1 MPTLTNSQL
10 RVIASTASRL
20 LVDAGAGSG
29 KTTTV
34 VQAICHQLG
43 VTVPQEPPIAPVA
56 SPLTFEQI
64 AAITFTNQSAAD
76 LKRKMRAALRA
87 GGRRDLASEVDS
99 SRIGTIHSFCGDVLR
114 DFALRAGVRPGRRVL
129 DEGEGASIARE
140 CAREAL
146 HAAIEGGGVTGLQE
160 LLTGR
165 RLKDVTP
172 WIEKIASDADRL
184 AHWDAHRDTLRP
196 HEVAVLEIATRAKA
210 LRNEWLDREG
220 LLDFDRMIVET
231 RDLLQHEAVRHAVQ
245 QRIRLLV
252 LDEFQDVDPAQRDIA
267 FLLGGLLHD
276 DPSPTRIILV
286 GDPKQSIYRFRRADV
301 TLWNAVAARFRDG
314 AGVVLPLSDNFRSKA
329 AILGMVDH
337 AVGRVLGSAGAG
349 ERREFEVD
357 YQPLAPRAEQAEGD
371 RAVEFLLVP
380 PSADGE
386 KARSA
391 ADVRNLEATA
401 VARRITEMAT
411 NGTPYGDIAILLA
424 GWGDVERY
432 VEALNNAGVPTYLLR
447 SEGFWDDRAV
457 LDCIRALRAVRDP
470 ADDVAMVGFLKSPFV
485 GVRDDTLL
493 ALARRAN
500 GAPIGGAL
508 ADVAVERALLDRAS
522 ALLQR
527 LREVRDRVSV
537 HELISRLV
545 WESGF
550 FGVLGL
556 DARSGQQAVAN
567 VRKLIRMASM
577 TPGQSLGEFLRTVGE
592 QRERKDRVAPER
604 LHRER
609 SNVVTVTSIHS
620 AKGLEWPIVFWCDL
634 VRGVAPEKEKCITG
648 RDAFRVKQT
657 AGDEDEDPVFA
668 AMLEEL
674 ALEERAEAARLWYVA
689 STRAKTRLV
698 LSGVP
703 LGKRAPGSPA
713 EMFCEVFPSLG
724 VGSEIEYQSADGTT
738 YHATTSLCD
747 GVAAPDAPVVE
758 GVGDLSLPPERVR
771 VSAGRTR
778 LSATQLMQF
787 AHDPEHWW
795 NRSVRRFAA
804 SGGGS
809 SAGGSGA
816 GGSGAGGV
824 SRADAGAIATG
835 VIVHAVLERLERDS
849 TDLDDLIESVSAGG
863 DGSTGSDGDQP
874 ALDNPLRLAWRAYI
888 RERVEA
894 AANSPVWRE
903 VAEQT
908 SARRELSFTRVLADG
923 TTINGALDLASMDDR
938 SARIVDVKSSSAG
951 AGALAERYSIQA
963 AIYADAARAIGGA
976 SDVRFTL
983 VSVPSGA
990 TTDVVP
996 TDDVPALVM
1005 AVRAWAGGG

>member
-10 RVIASTASRL
+10 QVITSTASRL

-87 GGRRDLASEVDS
+87 GGRRDLAADVDS

-160 LLTGR
+160 LLMGR

-172 WIEKIASDADRL
+172 WIEMIASDADRL

-231 RDLLQHEAVRHAVQ
+231 RDLLQHEEVRHAVQ

-276 DPSPTRIILV
+276 DPSPTRIVLV

-337 AVGRVLGSAGAG
+337 AVGRTLGNALSG

-357 YQPLAPRAEQAEGD
+357 YQSLVPRAEQAEGD

-380 PSADGE
+380 QDKEGE
-386 KARSA
+386 KAPNAKAVRS
-391 ADVRNLEATA
+391 LEATA

-411 NGTPYGDIAILLA
+411 NGTPYGDMAILLA
-424 GWGDVERY
+424 GWGDVELY
-432 VEALNNAGVPTYLLR
+432 VNALAKAGVPTYLLR
-447 SEGFWDDRAV
+447 SEGFWEDRAV
-457 LDCIRALRAVRDP
+457 LDCILALRAIRDP

-500 GAPIGGAL
+500 GGPIGEAL

-522 ALLQR
+522 AILKR
-527 LREVRDRVSV
+527 LRELRDRVSV

-545 WESGF
+545 WDSGF

-556 DARSGQQAVAN
+556 NVRDGQQAVAN
-567 VRKLIRMASM
+567 VRKLIRMAST
-577 TPGQSLGEFLRTVGE
+577 TPGQSLGEFLRTVGD

-609 SNVVTVTSIHS
+609 SNVVTITSIHS

-668 AMLEEL
+668 AMVEER
-674 ALEERAEAARLWYVA
+674 ALEERAENARLWYVA

-703 LGKRAPGSPA
+703 LGTMRAAGSPA
-713 EMFCEVFPSLG
+713 EMFREEFPSLG
-724 VGSEIEYQSADGTT
+724 VASEIEYTSTDGTT

-747 GVAAPDAPVVE
+747 GVAAPNVPAVA
-758 GVGDLSLPPERVR
+758 GVGDLSLPPEGVR
-771 VSAGRTR
+771 VPAGRTR

-787 AHDPEHWW
+787 AHDPESWW

-809 SAGGSGA
+809 SAGGS
-816 GGSGAGGV
+816 SAGGV

-835 VIVHAVLERLERDS
+835 VIVHAVLERLERDG

-863 DGSTGSDGDQP
+863 DGSDGSAGDQP
-874 ALDNPLRLAWRAYI
+874 ALDSPLRLAWRAYI

-894 AANSPVWRE
+894 AVNSPVWRE